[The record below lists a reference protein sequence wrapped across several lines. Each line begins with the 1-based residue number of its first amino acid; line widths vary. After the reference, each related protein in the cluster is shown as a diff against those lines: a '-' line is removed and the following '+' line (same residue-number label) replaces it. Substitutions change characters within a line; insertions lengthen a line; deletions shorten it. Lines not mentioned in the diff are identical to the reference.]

1 MKKLLNYAWWTGLTL
16 AMPIVANAAEESH
29 DGHAGGD
36 HAHVDGDPMALMTLE
51 MIWAVVLFILF
62 AAILGF
68 VVWPK
73 ILGALQAR
81 EQKLEGDLV
90 GAESARK
97 EADAALAE
105 YKAKIAEA
113 QQEARRVVD
122 EARSAAEKAAASIKA
137 ETESD
142 IAKMRDRASAEIASA
157 KEQAL
162 GDIYAQTAELSTL
175 IAGKILKREIN
186 AQDQQ
191 QLVQDS
197 LAELTNAGV

>member
-1 MKKLLNYAWWTGLTL
+1 MIKLYTTLCTAGLALMT
-16 AMPIVANAAEESH
+16 PVAASAAE
-29 DGHAGGD
+29 GGK
-36 HAHVDGDPMALMTLE
+36 HVDGDPMSLIKLE

-97 EADAALAE
+97 EAEASLAE
-105 YKAKIAEA
+105 YKTKIAEA
-113 QQEARRVVD
+113 QKEAQSVVEEARK
-122 EARSAAEKAAASIKA
+122 AAEQAAAKIKT
-137 ETESD
+137 ETEGE
-142 IAKMRDRASAEIASA
+142 IAKMKDRAAAEIESA
-157 KEQAL
+157 KQQAL
-162 GDIYAQTAELSTL
+162 NDVYAQTAELSTA

-186 AQDQQ
+186 AADQQ
-191 QLVQDS
+191 ALVSES
-197 LAELTNAGV
+197 LAELTKSGV